1 MTRGAEVKRSSR
13 DTPMMR
19 QYLGIKA
26 RHPDAFLFYRMGDFY
41 ELFFE
46 DALRAAPILNIA
58 LTTRDRDKR
67 DPVPMC
73 GVPASNLEGYLA
85 RLTDAGHRVAICEQV
100 SQPGGRGLV
109 RREVVE
115 VVTPGLAGDPAAIEA
130 ASEVAL
136 AALCWQRDEVGLAA
150 LDASTGNFRATSA
163 KRGGEG
169 GTPAA
174 LWDELERIAPREL
187 LVPAGEAASD
197 ASAVRGAANASAA
210 AVAPAASA
218 AAELAMLPAAAEL
231 AVLRQRARRAAF
243 MEVAL
248 HSYAPQAAKAAP
260 HGFDPQGRGAA
271 MCAAAALLAYVAD
284 RQPAALRF
292 APRLRCYGLGDAMI
306 LDAATRAHLELFENG
321 EDGSRRGTLIERL
334 DETRTP
340 LGARRLVHWVAY
352 PLCDPQAIRH
362 RQDAV
367 EWLAARDRP
376 RARLR
381 EALGLVRDLER
392 LYARCT
398 RPGAEPRDL
407 AALRASL
414 ESLPALR
421 AAFGAELGGAG
432 GAPAPGFAL
441 PQPVPEAAELLRAA
455 LVDAP
460 KPLPRGSRG
469 AGETGYIREGFRP
482 ELDAQRDSGRAG
494 REWIAGLEARERE
507 RTGIPNLRVRFHPV
521 HGYSLEVTKTNIS
534 RVPKDFE
541 RKQTLV
547 SVERYTTRALREMEA
562 KVLESTERAAAAE
575 RACFEEVRQQV
586 LACAAEIR
594 AAAAAV
600 AELDALQS
608 LAEVARADGWL
619 RPVVDDSDVIEI
631 GAGRHPV
638 VEQLLR
644 QQGHDFVPNDTD
656 LCCTGTRLLLVTGP
670 NMAGKSTYLR
680 QVAIL
685 VLLAQIGS
693 FVPAGRARIG
703 VVDRV
708 FTRVGASDRL
718 ARGESTFMVEM
729 RETAE
734 ILSQASPR
742 SLVILDEIGRG
753 TSTYDGLSIAWAV
766 AEYLHDTKGLGSRT
780 LFATHH
786 HELADLSH
794 SRAGVRNAHFEA
806 RELQDDVVFLHKLVP
821 GSASRSYGIQ
831 VARLAGLPGSVIARA
846 REMLRRL
853 EAGEFNAGAA
863 PISAAPPESAAE
875 PLAQPGLFA
884 ADPAGREVL
893 LELRGCDPEHITP
906 IQALAMLA
914 RLCAKLAAADSQP
927 APEAGKE
934 AQ

>member
-1 MTRGAEVKRSSR
+1 MTRGAGVKRSSR

-46 DALRAAPILNIA
+46 DAQRAAPILNIA

-163 KRGGEG
+163 KRGREG

-187 LVPAGEAASD
+187 LVPAGSEEAAT
-197 ASAVRGAANASAA
+197 ALAA
-210 AVAPAASA
+210 AVAPAALA
-218 AAELAMLPAAAEL
+218 APELAMLPAAPEL
-231 AVLRQRARRAAF
+231 AVLQVRARRAAL

-271 MCAAAALLAYVAD
+271 MCAAAALLAYVAE

-321 EDGSRRGTLIERL
+321 EDASRRGTLIERL
-334 DETRTP
+334 DATRTP
-340 LGARRLVHWVAY
+340 LGARRLAHWVAY
-352 PLCDPQAIRH
+352 PLCDPQAIRR

-367 EWLAARDRP
+367 ECLAARDRP

-414 ESLPALR
+414 EALPAVR
-421 AAFGAELGGAG
+421 AAFGDELGGESAEGESAAG
-432 GAPAPGFAL
+432 LTL

-521 HGYSLEVTKTNIS
+521 HGYSLEVTKTNLS
-534 RVPKDFE
+534 RIPKDFE
-541 RKQTLV
+541 RKQTLA

-562 KVLESTERAAAAE
+562 KVLESTERAAALE

-608 LAEVARADGWL
+608 LAEVARADGWV
-619 RPVVDDSDVIEI
+619 RPEVDDSDVIEI
-631 GAGRHPV
+631 SAGRHPA

-644 QQGHDFVPNDTD
+644 HQGHDFVPNDTD

-693 FVPAGRARIG
+693 FVPAERVRIG

-786 HELADLSH
+786 HELADLAQ
-794 SRAGVRNAHFEA
+794 SRAGVHNAHFEA
-806 RELQDDVVFLHKLVP
+806 REFQDDVVFLHKLVP

-831 VARLAGLPGSVIARA
+831 VARLAGLPGSVIERA

-853 EAGEFNAGAA
+853 EAGEFNAG
-863 PISAAPPESAAE
+863 SAAPPSGAPPESPAQS
-875 PLAQPGLFA
+875 LAQSGLFA
-884 ADPAGREVL
+884 GTAGREVL
-893 LELRGCDPEHITP
+893 LELRRCDPEHITP
-906 IQALAMLA
+906 IDALAMLA
-914 RLCAKLAAADSQP
+914 RLCAKLAEADSQS
-927 APEAGKE
+927 APLEAGKE
-934 AQ
+934 AE